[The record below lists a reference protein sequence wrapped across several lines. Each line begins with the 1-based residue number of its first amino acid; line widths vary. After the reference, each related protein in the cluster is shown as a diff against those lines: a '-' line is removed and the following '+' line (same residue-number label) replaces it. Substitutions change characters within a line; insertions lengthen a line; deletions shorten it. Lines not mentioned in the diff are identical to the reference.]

1 MELTEN
7 TAAKWEWIRNETAE
21 LASSIASNQEIIK
34 SISSALDELIADLDT
49 KRKTLQ
55 KLHDLADKEMLR
67 EESGTLNNEVS
78 VISKPQPEQ
87 ITPAPKEKQVKSAT
101 KNPAR
106 KKRAKPNTKKT
117 GKVSA
122 KTSDQP
128 ELPLPEDTK
137 DNQLDRRENKK

>member
-7 TAAKWEWIRNETAE
+7 TAARWERIRNETAE
-21 LASSIASNQEIIK
+21 LASSIASKQEIIK
-34 SISSALDELIADLDT
+34 SISSALDELITDFDT
-49 KRKTLQ
+49 ERETLE
-55 KLHDLADKEMLR
+55 KLRDLADKEMLR
-67 EESGTLNNEVS
+67 EESGTLNDEAP

-87 ITPAPKEKQVKSAT
+87 IAPAPKEKQAKSAT

-106 KKRAKPNTKKT
+106 KKRAKSNTKKT
-117 GKVSA
+117 DKVSA

-137 DNQLDRRENKK
+137 DNQPDRRENKK